1 MNNNQ
6 RNQGF
11 QPGQFN
17 QQYNRF
23 FGNSGYPQ
31 EMMPT
36 YMPQPQMQPS
46 YFKGRP
52 VVSFEEARAAQIDFD
67 GSLYIPD
74 GSIIFPDSNSIFCGR
89 SYFRIHCSPPNS
101 FLIFL
106 YNDM

>member
-31 EMMPT
+31 EM
-36 YMPQPQMQPS
+36 QEL
-46 YFKGRP
+46 F
-52 VVSFEEARAAQIDFD
+52 
-67 GSLYIPD
+67 
-74 GSIIFPDSNSIFCGR
+74 
-89 SYFRIHCSPPNS
+89 
-101 FLIFL
+101 
-106 YNDM
+106 